1 MGMGGMAMGAGA
13 GLLGGMMIGS
23 VSFVL
28 FSPRLRVDST

>member
-23 VSFVL
+23 SSFVL
-28 FSPRLRVDST
+28 FPPRRRVDLT